1 MHRLKKIGSIKQKS
15 AKEICSSRL
24 GIGFEKLDRN
34 AFDPEKASYYTL
46 RNLASLF
53 AGDIRVSELPIT
65 VEIENAPHCGNIPS
79 VSYGEMESYGFRLD
93 NGAYAYAYWIPA
105 SLMTTEIESAIS
117 LSSGGMGVPKLVDP
131 MDGSIYELPDSM
143 VERDA
148 FGGAELHL
156 LPIRDYPLFLVFG
169 EIK

>member
-1 MHRLKKIGSIKQKS
+1 MKKIGSIKQKS

-24 GIGFEKLDRN
+24 GIGFEKLDRD

-53 AGDIRVSELPIT
+53 AGDIRVS
-65 VEIENAPHCGNIPS
+65 
-79 VSYGEMESYGFRLD
+79 
-93 NGAYAYAYWIPA
+93 
-105 SLMTTEIESAIS
+105 
-117 LSSGGMGVPKLVDP
+117 
-131 MDGSIYELPDSM
+131 ELPDSM